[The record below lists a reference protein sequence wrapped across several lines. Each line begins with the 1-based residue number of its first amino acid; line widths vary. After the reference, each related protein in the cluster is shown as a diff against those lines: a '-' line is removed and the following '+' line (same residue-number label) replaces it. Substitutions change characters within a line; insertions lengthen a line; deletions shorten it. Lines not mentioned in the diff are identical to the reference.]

1 MALID
6 LLCCMHACLWP
17 QECLLCLRTD
27 VVGRGP
33 PWTRTYVRVQGGPR
47 PTRTDGEQYLFLH
60 ELATLID
67 LLCCMHACLW
77 PQECLLSK
85 NRW

>member
-17 QECLLCLRTD
+17 QECLLCL
-27 VVGRGP
+27 
-33 PWTRTYVRVQGGPR
+33 
-47 PTRTDGEQYLFLH
+47 RTDGEQYLFLH